1 MTLAIGVDLVE
12 VARVQAVLD
21 RYAARFLARVYTAQE
36 AADCQGQAASL
47 AARWAGKEAVSKAL
61 GTGWDGLQWTEIE
74 IVRTPQGQP
83 TVALHGAARTQAERL
98 GLQQWAISLSHTAV
112 YAVAFVV
119 AQGPS

>member
-1 MTLAIGVDLVE
+1 MTLVIGVDLVE
-12 VARVQAVLD
+12 VGRVQAVLD
-21 RYAARFLARVYTAQE
+21 RHAERFLARVYTAQE

-83 TVALHGAARTQAERL
+83 TVALHGAARAQAERL

-119 AQGPS
+119 AQGAS

>member
-12 VARVQAVLD
+12 VGRVQAVLD
-21 RYAARFLARVYTAQE
+21 RHAERFLARVYTAQE

-83 TVALHGAARTQAERL
+83 TVALHGAARAQAERL
-98 GLQQWAISLSHTAV
+98 GLQQWAISLSHTAA

-119 AQGPS
+119 AQGAS

>member
-36 AADCQGQAASL
+36 AADCRGQAASL

-74 IVRTPQGQP
+74 IVRTPQGKP
-83 TVALHGAARTQAERL
+83 IVALHGAARAQAERL
-98 GLQQWAISLSHTAV
+98 GLQQWAISLSHTAA

-119 AQGPS
+119 AHGSS

>member
-1 MTLAIGVDLVE
+1 MTLAIGVDLIE

-21 RYAARFLARVYTAQE
+21 RHPARFLARVYTAQE

-61 GTGWDGLQWTEIE
+61 GTGWDGFQWTDIE
-74 IVRTPQGQP
+74 SVRTPQGQP
-83 TVALHGAARTQAERL
+83 AVALHGAARAQAARL
-98 GLQQWAISLSHTAV
+98 GLQQWAISLSHTAA

-119 AQGPS
+119 AQGAS